1 MRKMIFGFVTSAE
14 DEKTSKTEKI
24 KSDSGNM
31 NMLSAWECVCDEF
44 MKTWDPSH
52 H

>member
-31 NMLSAWECVCDEF
+31 NTHVVCMSVF
-44 MKTWDPSH
+44 VTSS
-52 H
+52 